1 MPILKYKMNGEW
13 VELADEKGAAAM
25 AVAEHDIS
33 EDAHTDIRDLIE
45 NQTHDAG
52 DIVSGILPI
61 ERGGTGQSSLSDT
74 IYTTARYRASS
85 LHPSDKVPTINGTI
99 SWVYE

>member
-25 AVAEHDIS
+25 AVAEHNIS
-33 EDAHTDIRDLIE
+33 EEAHTDIRDLIE

-52 DIVSGILPI
+52 DIVSGVLSV
-61 ERGGTGQSSLSDT
+61 ERGGTGKNSFSNANYTSIQYRGSSLNT
-74 IYTTARYRASS
+74 N
-85 LHPSDKVPTINGTI
+85 PTYPQYNGTI
-99 SWVYE
+99 AWTYE